1 MGALRLLNVVKK
13 QPASPKRATKGLMY
27 VDMNINGQQAR
38 ALVDTGATHNFI
50 SEEKANGG

>member
-1 MGALRLLNVVKK
+1 
-13 QPASPKRATKGLMY
+13 MY

-38 ALVDTGATHNFI
+38 ALVDTGTTHNLI